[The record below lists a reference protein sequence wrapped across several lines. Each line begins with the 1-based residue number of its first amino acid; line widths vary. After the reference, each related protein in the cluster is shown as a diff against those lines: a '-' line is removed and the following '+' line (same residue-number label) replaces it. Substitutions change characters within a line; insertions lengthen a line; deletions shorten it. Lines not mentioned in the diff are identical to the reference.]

1 MYILVVL
8 CLLAIGNSLVWK
20 NLFILQL
27 YRFYW
32 KYIIYVS
39 SFQQNY
45 TTLFHHLL
53 QLAHDSITSLI
64 YHMFVNIKCTVN
76 YRPFGITN
84 FWKSSVAFYGYL
96 RTFRNYTSLLF
107 INIINFDCVVSIF
120 VFVLSFMNFKSWVV
134 ANVQQIR
141 HCNVGMT
148 WY

>member
-1 MYILVVL
+1 
-8 CLLAIGNSLVWK
+8 
-20 NLFILQL
+20 
-27 YRFYW
+27 
-32 KYIIYVS
+32 
-39 SFQQNY
+39 
-45 TTLFHHLL
+45 
-53 QLAHDSITSLI
+53 
-64 YHMFVNIKCTVN
+64 MFVNIKCTVN

-148 WY
+148 